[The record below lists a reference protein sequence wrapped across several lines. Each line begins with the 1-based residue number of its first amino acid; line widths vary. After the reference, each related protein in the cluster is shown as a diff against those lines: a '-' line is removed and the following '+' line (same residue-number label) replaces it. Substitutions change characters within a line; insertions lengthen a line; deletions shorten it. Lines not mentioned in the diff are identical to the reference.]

1 MMFVQNSSPTT
12 STESTT
18 SPAESTAAAAAAP
31 SVTAASPVSLLD
43 LAAAA
48 LSSAIVAAD
57 QITALAKRDD
67 AEQDTDHKNVRLKND
82 GSFVTDAD
90 LAAQQI
96 IVDSIRKISTKV
108 RVVGEESEAEMENHA
123 ITGHEERSEEMYRL
137 CRQEV
142 GIRYYQHGIGKVVG
156 SDDTALP
163 LAPTQNGS
171 RSQEEPQ
178 EDVVVSTTDDDNN
191 SNNNDS
197 DDPPNLRASVVSRD
211 SVGVGLLQ
219 EPLEVHEV
227 DASRVSV
234 FIDPLDG
241 TKSYANGDYASVSI
255 LIAII
260 LDRIPCFGVICKPF
274 GYPGQTCVL
283 DTLCV
288 AIYGGTLLGGAF
300 TAGGSRCSEVP
311 STSLPT
317 EIPRSPDAVSSAAHS
332 DRSHINGTIERGANV
347 RTVSDIL
354 DSPSSAR
361 PSVDELPRAVI
372 SGSRSKGI
380 VQDFVTHL
388 GDKGMVN
395 PKPLLVTGAGEKS
408 LRIILRSENEGLW
421 FFPKAGTSLW
431 DVAASDALLRA
442 TGGRLTDKNGKD
454 MDYSKSRTEAENE
467 DGVVACYDEHLHSEC
482 IRLFL
487 EGPWQEGSS

>member
-1 MMFVQNSSPTT
+1 MNNAA
-12 STESTT
+12 TT
-18 SPAESTAAAAAAP
+18 SPAPEESA
-31 SVTAASPVSLLD
+31 AASPVSLLD

-57 QITALAKRDD
+57 QITSLAKRDD

-96 IVDSIRKISTKV
+96 IVDAIRSVSTTV
-108 RVVGEESEAEMENHA
+108 RVVGEESEEEMSKYT
-123 ITGHEERSEEMYRL
+123 ITGHEERSERMYKL

-142 GIRYYQHGIGKVVG
+142 DIRYQRGTEGTTSGEV
-156 SDDTALP
+156 LP
-163 LAPTQNGS
+163 LAEITTKHQHPHTIVTKNG
-171 RSQEEPQ
+171 
-178 EDVVVSTTDDDNN
+178 DDDN
-191 SNNNDS
+191 SRDAL
-197 DDPPNLRASVVSRD
+197 PQNLRASVVSRD

-227 DASRVSV
+227 DPSRVSV

-241 TKSYANGDYASVSI
+241 TKAYAKGDYASVSI
-255 LIAII
+255 LIAVI

-274 GYPGQTCVL
+274 GYPGQTSVL
-283 DTLCV
+283 DTGCV

-300 TAGGSRCSEVP
+300 AAGGSICGGVSGPALPIEIRESND
-311 STSLPT
+311 STLS
-317 EIPRSPDAVSSAAHS
+317 
-332 DRSHINGTIERGANV
+332 NGTKSNSETNSTNPPV
-347 RTVSDIL
+347 KVSLDL
-354 DSPSSAR
+354 DSPSIE
-361 PSVDELPRAVI
+361 PPCTNELPRAVI
-372 SGSRSKGI
+372 SGSRSKGV

-388 GDKGMVN
+388 GDKGMIN
-395 PKPLLVTGAGEKS
+395 PQPLLISGAGEKS

-442 TGGRLTDKNGKD
+442 TGGRLTDKNGND

-467 DGVVACYDEHLHSEC
+467 EGVVACYDRQLHAEC

-487 EGPWQEGSS
+487 EGSWLESSS